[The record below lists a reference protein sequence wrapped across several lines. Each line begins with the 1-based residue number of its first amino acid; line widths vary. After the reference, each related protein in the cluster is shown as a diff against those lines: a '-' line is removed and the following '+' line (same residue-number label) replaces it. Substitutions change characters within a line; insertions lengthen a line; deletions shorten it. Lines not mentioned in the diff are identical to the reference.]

1 MGGVMKAFKN
11 DKERIAF
18 LEDYTNR
25 ENGWYLFRNDI
36 QMQRRAWALDLLD
49 GTTFIVEEEMRTI
62 TWPETHQEWLTIA
75 WFIID
80 QNDRK
85 PYGDCR
91 GSRTMA
97 LAILKEVE
105 KSDKRRS
112 SQDPAQDPGT
122 GSMGAAD

>member
-1 MGGVMKAFKN
+1 MTSFRN

-18 LEDYTNR
+18 LEDYTNK
-25 ENGWYLFRNDI
+25 ENGWYLFRNDV

-49 GTTFIVEEEMRTI
+49 GTTFIVEEELRTI

-97 LAILKEVE
+97 LTKLKEVE
-105 KSDKRRS
+105 KSEKLKGD
-112 SQDPAQDPGT
+112 G
-122 GSMGAAD
+122 

>member
-1 MGGVMKAFKN
+1 MTTFRN

-36 QMQRRAWALDLLD
+36 QMQRRAWALDLID
-49 GTTFIVEEEMRTI
+49 GTTFIVEEEVRTI
-62 TWPETHQEWLTIA
+62 TWPETHLEWITIA
-75 WFIID
+75 WFIIED
-80 QNDRK
+80 DGK

-97 LAILKEVE
+97 LTKLKEVE
-105 KSDKRRS
+105 KSEKLK
-112 SQDPAQDPGT
+112 GN
-122 GSMGAAD
+122 G